1 MANETNQHRPLMLLL
16 VRLLG
21 IFFTIDGFVGLIGN
35 GIDLW
40 QQYRVA
46 NEYDMPFNGGYPL
59 AWTIASAVLFVLG
72 LALIFKSR
80 IAMDALYHE
89 TIGQPESAES

>member
-1 MANETNQHRPLMLLL
+1 MANETQQHRPLMRLL

-21 IFFTIDGFVGLIGN
+21 IFFTIDGIAGLTGN

-46 NEYDMPFNGGYPL
+46 KEYDMPFSGGYPL
-59 AWTIASAVLFVLG
+59 AWAIASAVLLAFG
-72 LALIFKSR
+72 LLLIFKSR

-89 TIGQPESAES
+89 TIDQAESS